1 MDEQQTQERYDR
13 LVAYHQD
20 VKERFRKPFD
30 SSGRTHA
37 GRAQRDFA
45 ANANALHNQGLAQKL
60 RKEVEGF
67 LKDNSSFIEEDSE
80 KIERVSEMLADIRFH
95 RG

>member
-1 MDEQQTQERYDR
+1 MDEQQTRERYDR
-13 LVAYHQD
+13 LVAYYQG
-20 VKERFRKPFD
+20 VKERFRKPFGG
-30 SSGRTHA
+30 GRTHA
-37 GRAQRDFA
+37 GSAQRESA

-80 KIERVSEMLADIRFH
+80 KIERVSEMLADIRFY